1 MKLILLM
8 KDCLNLMGVNV
19 EPPVKPIDNCSEE
32 RLKAIKKEIFIIENI
47 KTNNTSISN
56 DFYRGNA

>member
-1 MKLILLM
+1 M